1 MKILAVANLKGGA
14 GKTTS
19 AVTIA
24 DALSGTYGLNVLVV
38 DLDPQGT
45 LSAWTA
51 GRAEGARELLLGNFN
66 PSEHVAAVHDR
77 LHVIPAN
84 RSLER
89 ANDARPSDLAKRLE
103 RLWGAV
109 SGYDVCL
116 VDTPPQAG
124 KLVTAA
130 LLSVDGVICPVAPG
144 RGSVDGLL
152 HLQDYASRIG
162 GAGLVGAF
170 AVNVDLRSKLHKAVP
185 EQIIDRL
192 GRVTDG
198 GTGAETFVRSTVQ
211 MQEAEAASELPS
223 SYCPSS
229 TAWED
234 YCSLTDELFDLTEPN
249 ES

>member
-45 LSAWTA
+45 LSAWTS
-51 GRAEGARELLLGNFN
+51 GRAEGARELLLGNFD
-66 PSEHVAAVHDR
+66 PSKHVAAVHDR

-162 GAGLVGAF
+162 GAKIASAF
-170 AVNVDLRSKLHKAVP
+170 AANVDLRSKLHTSLP
-185 EQIIDRL
+185 GQIEERL
-192 GRVTDG
+192 EA
-198 GTGAETFVRSTVQ
+198 GTSRFIRSTVQ
-211 MQEAEAASELPS
+211 IQEAEAASELPS

-234 YCSLTDELFDLTEPN
+234 YQTLTSELFDLTTD
-249 ES
+249 S